1 MKTLKLLFVT
11 ACVFLLS
18 CNKSNEVEVMP
29 CCPTCSILFQPYDS
43 VSYQEAQRLA
53 QTFGYQL
60 SSLLGDINVREVSVL
75 PVKLLTNQQLNSTN
89 TRYRAEKILKYQND
103 IAKDVIKDEHFDVII
118 GLTSKDISTSLHN
131 IDDYG
136 IQGLSYIGKNN
147 CVVSTFRIKNKKDVW
162 KLVAH
167 EFCHGYFYTQ
177 MRHCPADDP
186 TCIMRDGHGKPNW
199 KKRTKIC
206 NKCLGRQ

>member
-60 SSLLGDINVREVSVL
+60 SSLLDDIAIREIKVL
-75 PVKLLTNQQLNSTN
+75 PIKHLTEAQLNNTE
-89 TRYRAEKILKYQND
+89 TRYRAEKILDLQNN
-103 IAKDVIKDEHFDVII
+103 IAKEVVKDENFDVVI
-118 GLTSKDISTSLHN
+118 GITSNDISTSIHN
-131 IDDYG
+131 VDDYG
-136 IQGLSYIGKNN
+136 IQGLAYIGKNN
-147 CVVSTFRIKNKKDVW
+147 CVVSTFRIKNREQLW

-186 TCIMRDGHGKPNW
+186 TCIMQDGHGKPNW
-199 KKRTKIC
+199 KKRITIC
-206 NKCLGRQ
+206 DKCLGI

>member
-53 QTFGYQL
+53 QTFGDQL

-103 IAKDVIKDEHFDVII
+103 IAKDVIK
-118 GLTSKDISTSLHN
+118 
-131 IDDYG
+131 
-136 IQGLSYIGKNN
+136 
-147 CVVSTFRIKNKKDVW
+147 
-162 KLVAH
+162 
-167 EFCHGYFYTQ
+167 
-177 MRHCPADDP
+177 
-186 TCIMRDGHGKPNW
+186 
-199 KKRTKIC
+199 
-206 NKCLGRQ
+206 